1 MEKIIVF
8 DNYGFLQKKTTKAQI
23 DMGPL
28 LDMVFILLI
37 FFVITTN
44 FNRQTGV
51 EVNKPKAQ
59 SAVSQGQKT
68 IMVGVTKEGTLHI
81 HGRQVSADGLTQV
94 LVRELAERP
103 DASVVVVGDRGST
116 LGRSVEV
123 MDICSKAGVVKISI
137 AADAE

>member
-1 MEKIIVF
+1 MLF
-8 DNYGFLQKKTTKAQI
+8 DDYGFLQKKTASATV

-51 EVNKPKAQ
+51 EVQKPKAQ
-59 SAVSQGQKT
+59 SAVSQGSKT
-68 IMVGVTKEGTLHI
+68 IMVGITQEGAIHI
-81 HGRQVSADGLTQV
+81 HGRQVTADGLEQI
-94 LVRELAERP
+94 LAREISQRP
-103 DASVVVVGDRGST
+103 DATVVIVGDRGST

-123 MDICSKAGVVKISI
+123 MDLCAKAGVTKVSI
-137 AADAE
+137 AADAEQ